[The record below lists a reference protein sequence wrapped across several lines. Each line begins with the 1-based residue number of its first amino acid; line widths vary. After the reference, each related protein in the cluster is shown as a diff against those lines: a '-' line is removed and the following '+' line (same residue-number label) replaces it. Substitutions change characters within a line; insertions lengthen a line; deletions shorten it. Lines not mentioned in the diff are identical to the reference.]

1 MVILTIVPFYASLL
15 ALLYFFLSVR
25 VIRIRRL
32 EKIPI
37 GDRDNPRLLRVI
49 RAHSNF
55 SEYVPLALILITFV
69 ELQGLS
75 LLLVH
80 GLGLSL
86 LVGRAV
92 HAYGVIQEKEN
103 YRFREVGMFLT
114 FGPILIAAAALLYRF
129 IIIRLVG

>member
-1 MVILTIVPFYASLL
+1 MPTIIPVYASLL
-15 ALLYFFLSVR
+15 AVFYFYLTVR

-32 EKIPI
+32 EKVPI
-37 GDRDNPRLLRVI
+37 GDRDNPRLLRAI

-80 GLGLSL
+80 ALGLSL

-92 HAYGVIQEKEN
+92 HAYGVSQEKEN

-114 FGPILIAAAALLYRF
+114 FGAILIAAAALIYRF
-129 IIIRLVG
+129 LVIRLTG

>member
-1 MVILTIVPFYASLL
+1 MPTIVPVYASLL
-15 ALLYFFLSVR
+15 AVFYFYLTVR

-32 EKIPI
+32 EKVPI
-37 GDRDNPRLLRVI
+37 GDRDNPRLLRAI

-80 GLGLSL
+80 ALGLSL
-86 LVGRAV
+86 LVGRVV
-92 HAYGVIQEKEN
+92 HAYGVSQEKEN

-114 FGPILIAAAALLYRF
+114 FGAILIAAAALIYRF
-129 IIIRLVG
+129 LVIRLTG